1 MTPQKLE
8 EEMLSNPVQNLQYM
22 LRRLGTRYSFL
33 PQLAVDGLFGEE
45 TLEAVMLFQRE
56 LAPPVTGVVDSRTW
70 DSIRREWMA
79 REREVAPP
87 RSLRIFPGEGAQ
99 MQPGGEGAYMVLPQ
113 TMFQLLRQRLEG
125 IVEDEADG
133 QHGEASVQN
142 TLWLQNLAQLEE
154 TGVMDRATWDML
166 SRLYELFITA
176 G

>member
-70 DSIRREWMA
+70 DSRRRA
-79 REREVAPP
+79 
-87 RSLRIFPGEGAQ
+87 G
-99 MQPGGEGAYMVLPQ
+99 
-113 TMFQLLRQRLEG
+113 
-125 IVEDEADG
+125 
-133 QHGEASVQN
+133 
-142 TLWLQNLAQLEE
+142 LAL
-154 TGVMDRATWDML
+154 
-166 SRLYELFITA
+166 
-176 G
+176 

>member
-1 MTPQKLE
+1 MTCE
-8 EEMLSNPVQNLQYM
+8 NPYTGVPVRSLQTM
-22 LRRLGTRYSFL
+22 LRELSFHYPVIPRLI
-33 PQLAVDGLFGEE
+33 PDGIFGEH

-70 DSIRREWMA
+70 EAIRREWVKL
-79 REREVAPP
+79 ERELVPP

-99 MQPGGEGAYMVLPQ
+99 MLPGGEGAYMVLPQ
-113 TMFQLLRQRLEG
+113 TMFQLLRRRLEG

-133 QHGEASVQN
+133 QHGDASVQN

-166 SRLYELFITA
+166 SRLYELFVTA

>member
-56 LAPPVTGVVDSRTW
+56 LAPPVTGVVDSCTW

-79 REREVAPP
+79 LEREVAPP

-113 TMFQLLRQRLEG
+113 TMFQLLRQRLG
-125 IVEDEADG
+125 GTD
-133 QHGEASVQN
+133 S
-142 TLWLQNLAQLEE
+142 
-154 TGVMDRATWDML
+154 TGRPRCRIPCGSRTWP
-166 SRLYELFITA
+166 SWRRP